1 MELLINC
8 VDKHPVVATLHE
20 TGFQRGD
27 VIDIKPNGGAW
38 SAAERSNPDW
48 ILIRADIVEIEA
60 ETLLEGG
67 RPGEPRFIR
76 RLGVDPSGLS
86 SGDSLTREEL
96 MARIF

>member
-1 MELLINC
+1 MELLLNC
-8 VDKHPVVATLHE
+8 VDKHPVVSMLHE

-27 VIDIKPNGGAW
+27 VIDVKPDGSEW
-38 SAAERSNPDW
+38 SASEMGNPDW
-48 ILIRADIVEIEA
+48 ILISANIVEIEA